1 MIHFSFSTEDLT
13 ASELVALKAF
23 ANALV
28 PTSKAGTGVCAEKA
42 EEPKAEAEEPKAE
55 AEEPKAEAEA
65 EEPKAE
71 PEKPKRTRRTKA
83 QIEADKK
90 AEEAKAATDAEPDDA
105 DGADEDDDADV
116 LGVDEDDPI
125 KQAIDRATALAH
137 NKQAAVVR
145 AALED
150 VGEKR
155 VGQIK
160 DRAVAV
166 KFLAALDKHEA

>member
-55 AEEPKAEAEA
+55 AEA

-90 AEEAKAATDAEPDDA
+90 AEEAKAAADAEPDDA
-105 DGADEDDDADV
+105 DGADEDDDDADV